1 MEHCSITNLPIR
13 LIIEHS
19 SISEVQTTPKARL
32 YATLQILFTQRRLNM
47 SSSPT
52 EPQDLPKVQ
61 EPTASKDKQSARNIL
76 AALVIIC
83 IIGMPLIYSLAH
95 SSGANSGYSGGYNVG
110 YSEGYSE
117 GHDAGRF
124 DFYYVKPN
132 QRYGVD
138 ELDNYLK
145 SWKWTLPYQESVFDC
160 SEMSACLERDLENEG
175 FHTVIVVG
183 NSPFGSGRHAW
194 LLVEASV
201 GKYMPV
207 EATNRQVI
215 WWSSPYFDNYFKYD
229 HRFETIQEALAYS
242 STGFDWWNA
251 T

>member
-1 MEHCSITNLPIR
+1 
-13 LIIEHS
+13 
-19 SISEVQTTPKARL
+19 
-32 YATLQILFTQRRLNM
+32 M

-52 EPQDLPKVQ
+52 EPQDLPKAQ

-83 IIGMPLIYSLAH
+83 IIGIPLIYSLAH
-95 SSGANSGYSGGYNVG
+95 SSGANSGYSGGYNAG
-110 YSEGYSE
+110 HSEGYSE

-145 SWKWTLPYQESVFDC
+145 SWKWALPYQEDSFDC

-175 FHTVIVVG
+175 FHTVIVTG
-183 NSPFGSGRHAW
+183 NSPFSSGKHAW
-194 LLVEASV
+194 LLVETSV

-207 EATNRQVI
+207 EATNRQVVY
-215 WWSSPYFDNYFKYD
+215 WESPYFDNYFKHD
-229 HRFETIQEALAYS
+229 HRFETIQEALAYNP
-242 STGFDWWNA
+242 TDFDWWNA

>member
-1 MEHCSITNLPIR
+1 M
-13 LIIEHS
+13 IIEHS
-19 SISEVQTTPKARL
+19 SISEVQTTPKAKL
-32 YATLQILFTQRRLNM
+32 YATLQILLAQRRLNM

-83 IIGMPLIYSLAH
+83 FIGMPLIYSLAH
-95 SSGANSGYSGGYNVG
+95 SSGANSGYSRGNIAGYDSGYDTG
-110 YSEGYSE
+110 YSEGY
-117 GHDAGRF
+117 DAGRF

-138 ELDNYLK
+138 ELGSYLK
-145 SWKWTLPYQESVFDC
+145 SWTWALSYKSGVFDC
-160 SEMSACLERDLENEG
+160 SEMSACLERNLENEG
-175 FHTVIVVG
+175 FHTIIVVG

-194 LLVEASV
+194 LLVETSV

-207 EATNRQVI
+207 EGTNRQVI
-215 WWSSPYFDNYFKYD
+215 LWSSSYFDNYFKYE
-229 HRFETIQEALAYS
+229 HRFETIQEALAYNP
-242 STGFDWWNA
+242 TDFDWWNA
-251 T
+251 I